1 MNHFDYRN
9 GVLHAEAVN
18 LIELAEAVGT
28 PFYCY
33 STATLERHYRVFSE
47 AFAGE
52 KAVVCYAMKANS
64 NQSVLRTLAKLGA
77 GADVVSG
84 GELKRALAA
93 GIPPQKIL
101 FSGVGKTEAELRA
114 ALAADI
120 LVHQCRVRARTRIAV
135 AARGRGRQD
144 RADLGAGQSRR
155 RRRHPRQDRHRQVR
169 EQVRRPDRARP
180 RRLCPRGQAAGDRGH
195 RHRHAYRQPDHRSLP
210 KMETAFRILA
220 EFVQTLRADGHTIS
234 HIDFGGG
241 LGIPYYMDR
250 AAPPAPDAYAAMVKR
265 VTHNLG
271 CTLMFEPGRM
281 IVGNAG
287 ILVTRVIYVKPGDAK
302 NFVIIDAAM
311 NDLIRPTL
319 YEAHHDI
326 LPVRE
331 PAQGH
336 AHRSSPTWSGR
347 SAKPATISRS
357 TASLPEPKAGDLL
370 AIMTAGA
377 YGAVQSGTYNTRA
390 LVPEVLVKD
399 DQYAVVR
406 PRIEVEELI
415 AMDRAS
421 AVAVT
426 RCAVLAKP
434 GPITPGIVVK
444 NVCAVALS
452 IGHGVWVPARRPG
465 RRRSVI
471 QFISPRRRPWRRP
484 PSRPPPFRSA

>member
-18 LIELAEAVGT
+18 LAELAGAVGT

-52 KAVVCYAMKANS
+52 KVLVCYAMKANS

-84 GELKRALAA
+84 GELKRALSA
-93 GIPPQKIL
+93 GIPPAKIL

-120 LVHQCRVRARTRIAV
+120 LCLNVESEPELELLSKIAAETGRTARISIRVNPDVDAGTHAKISTGKSENKFGIPLARAREVYAR
-135 AARGRGRQD
+135 AAKLPGIEVTGTDVHIGSQIT
-144 RADLGAGQSRR
+144 DLSR
-155 RRRHPRQDRHRQVR
+155 
-169 EQVRRPDRARP
+169 
-180 RRLCPRGQAAGDRGH
+180 
-195 RHRHAYRQPDHRSLP
+195 
-210 KMETAFRILA
+210 METAFRILS
-220 EFVQTLRADGHTIS
+220 EFVHTLRADGHTIS
-234 HIDFGGG
+234 HVDFGGG

-250 AAPPAPDAYAAMVKR
+250 EAPPAPDAYAAMVKR
-265 VTHNLG
+265 VAHNLG

-281 IVGNAG
+281 VVGNAG
-287 ILVTRVIYVKPGDAK
+287 ILVTRVIYVKHGDAK

-326 LPVRE
+326 LPVMQAAKDARTIIADVVGPVCESGDYLALDRTLAE
-331 PAQGH
+331 PA
-336 AHRSSPTWSGR
+336 P
-347 SAKPATISRS
+347 
-357 TASLPEPKAGDLL
+357 GDLL

-377 YGAVQSGTYNTRA
+377 YGAVQASTYNTRA
-390 LVPEVLVKD
+390 LVPEVLVKG

-406 PRIEVEELI
+406 PRIDVDALI
-415 AMDRAS
+415 AMD
-421 AVAVT
+421 
-426 RCAVLAKP
+426 KP
-434 GPITPGIVVK
+434 
-444 NVCAVALS
+444 A
-452 IGHGVWVPARRPG
+452 
-465 RRRSVI
+465 
-471 QFISPRRRPWRRP
+471 PWL
-484 PSRPPPFRSA
+484 

>member
-52 KAVVCYAMKANS
+52 KALVCYALKANS
-64 NQSVLRTLAKLGA
+64 NQSVLRTLARLGA

-93 GIPPQKIL
+93 GIPPAKIL
-101 FSGVGKTEAELRA
+101 FSGVGKTETELRA
-114 ALAADI
+114 ALDADI
-120 LVHQCRVRARTRIAV
+120 LCINVESGPELELLSRLATETGRVARVSVRVNPDVDSGSHAKISTGKSENKFGVPLTRARAV
-135 AARGRGRQD
+135 YARAAKLPGLKVTGVDMHIGSQIT
-144 RADLGAGQSRR
+144 DLGPLEA
-155 RRRHPRQDRHRQVR
+155 
-169 EQVRRPDRARP
+169 
-180 RRLCPRGQAAGDRGH
+180 
-195 RHRHAYRQPDHRSLP
+195 
-210 KMETAFRILA
+210 AFRLLA
-220 EFVQTLRADGHTIS
+220 EFVGVLRADGHTIS

-250 AAPPAPDAYAAMVKR
+250 AAPPDPAAYAAVVKR

-271 CTLMFEPGRM
+271 CTLMFEPGRL

-287 ILVTRVIYVKPGDAK
+287 ILVSRVIYVKRGDAR

-326 LPVRE
+326 VPVRL
-331 PAQGH
+331 AV
-336 AHRSSPTWSGR
+336 SGAR
-347 SAKPATISRS
+347 TI
-357 TASLPEPKAGDLL
+357 TADVVGPVCESGDYLALGRTMSEPKSGDLL
-370 AIMTAGA
+370 AVMTAGA

-390 LVPEVLVKD
+390 LIPEVLVKD

-406 PRIEVEELI
+406 PRLDAEAII
-415 AMDRAS
+415 AMDR
-421 AVAVT
+421 VA
-426 RCAVLAKP
+426 
-434 GPITPGIVVK
+434 
-444 NVCAVALS
+444 
-452 IGHGVWVPARRPG
+452 
-465 RRRSVI
+465 
-471 QFISPRRRPWRRP
+471 PWL
-484 PSRPPPFRSA
+484 